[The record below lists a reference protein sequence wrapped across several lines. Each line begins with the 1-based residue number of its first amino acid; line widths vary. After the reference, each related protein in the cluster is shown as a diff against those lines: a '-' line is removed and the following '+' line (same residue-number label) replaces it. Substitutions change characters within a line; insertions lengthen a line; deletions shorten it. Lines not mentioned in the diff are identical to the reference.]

1 MNVEL
6 GVEARPRTGKGA
18 ARSLRRQD
26 KIPGVIYGPKADPL
40 PVSVADNALEKL
52 LREMGEESK
61 LLKVTVD
68 DGQTRQMRQV
78 LIREV
83 QVHPVRR
90 RFLHVDFY
98 EVPLDHP
105 IVVEVPV
112 EVLGEAVGVRDG
124 GVLNVISRTLAVRCL
139 PGDIPEKVQIDVSSL
154 EIGSTVHV
162 ADLIQQVPFEL
173 VDDAHLTVVTVNAP
187 EAIAEPVAAEESEE
201 EAAGAIVET
210 AEGEEVTTE

>member
-6 GVEARPRTGKGA
+6 AVEVRPRTGKGA

-26 KIPGVIYGPKADPL
+26 KIPGVIYGPKAVPL
-40 PVSVADNALEKL
+40 PISVADNALEKL

-61 LLKVTVD
+61 LLKVTVA
-68 DGQTRQMRQV
+68 DGQSRQMRQV

-90 RFLHVDFY
+90 QFLHVDFY

-112 EVLGEAVGVRDG
+112 EVLGEAAGVRDG
-124 GVLNVISRTLAVRCL
+124 GLLNVIRRTLAVRCL

-173 VDDAHLTVVTVNAP
+173 VDEAHLTVVTVNAP
-187 EAIAEPVAAEESEE
+187 EAIAEPVEAEESEE
-201 EAAGAIVET
+201 AAGESAET